1 MKKGENLALLIYL
14 KKANRNKMRKMAWA
28 SKKKK

>member
-14 KKANRNKMRKMAWA
+14 KKANRNKMTEMTWLL
-28 SKKKK
+28 KKKK